1 MNLLDILAVAEQP
14 LLFDELFDRLK
25 QESETQDKEIAR
37 DVLRLLQQDYYI
49 QKGDLGF
56 QFRYPLIQKYWKSL
70 RC

>member
-1 MNLLDILAVAEQP
+1 VNLLDILAVADQP
-14 LLFDELFDRLK
+14 LLFDELFNRLK

-37 DVLRLLQQDYYI
+37 KVLRLLQQDYYI